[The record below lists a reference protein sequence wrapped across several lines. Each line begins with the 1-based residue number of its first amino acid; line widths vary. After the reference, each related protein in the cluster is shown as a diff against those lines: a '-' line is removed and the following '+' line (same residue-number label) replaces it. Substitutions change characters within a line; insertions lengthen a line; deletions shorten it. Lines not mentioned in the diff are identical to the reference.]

1 MIFAVVFVVII
12 FFYVVAVYNT
22 FIRKR
27 NSIENTF
34 GAIDVMLKKRYDL
47 LPNLVAS
54 VQQYAKHEQNLF
66 SKVSELRAKQF
77 GSLTE
82 KEKSDFDQAFTQ
94 ASRRFFAVAE
104 EYPDL
109 KASEN
114 FLQLQRALNEI
125 EEQLAAARRTYNAL
139 VVDYNN
145 AVMTFPSSLVAGMFH
160 FPKKE
165 VLETPAEEQVNPDVK
180 KLFNS

>member
-66 SKVSELRAKQF
+66 F
-77 GSLTE
+77 
-82 KEKSDFDQAFTQ
+82 KS
-94 ASRRFFAVAE
+94 
-104 EYPDL
+104 
-109 KASEN
+109 
-114 FLQLQRALNEI
+114 I
-125 EEQLAAARRTYNAL
+125 G
-139 VVDYNN
+139 
-145 AVMTFPSSLVAGMFH
+145 VAGQTIRF
-160 FPKKE
+160 
-165 VLETPAEEQVNPDVK
+165 VD
-180 KLFNS
+180 